1 MPTLLPPLPVGG
13 ITDNTINFGAL
24 QNPSQTSGDGLPALP
39 ALSTLP
45 ALSSLGDT
53 VSSAVIPASN
63 PSNTIV
69 QKDGIIAKVAYLV
82 LGVVIIAGAI
92 WVYRR

>member
-13 ITDNTINFGAL
+13 ITDNTITFGAL

-39 ALSTLP
+39 SLATLP
-45 ALSSLGDT
+45 SLGDT
-53 VSSAVIPASN
+53 ASSVVNPSST
-63 PSNTIV
+63 PSNTTV